1 MVENGSEYLTSS
13 PGYFTP

>member
-1 MVENGSEYLTSS
+1 MVENGSEYLTPR